1 MELFPDLS
9 TLTDP
14 ELDRMVAEL
23 ERQED
28 SISQRRRVL
37 HGRIDI
43 LRSERVV
50 RIKAKIEEGEL
61 LLPTAAETMEHLNH
75 PIFEGTG
82 DLPPEHEIEPMP
94 DLRVISDDELRLV
107 IGQLEHEE
115 DDVSLERRVIHGRI
129 DILRAER
136 TRRRR
141 GGQWDPDRIA
151 EALSHG
157 HDADGA
163 APPPDGA

>member
-1 MELFPDLS
+1 
-9 TLTDP
+9 
-14 ELDRMVAEL
+14 
-23 ERQED
+23 
-28 SISQRRRVL
+28 
-37 HGRIDI
+37 
-43 LRSERVV
+43 
-50 RIKAKIEEGEL
+50 
-61 LLPTAAETMEHLNH
+61 
-75 PIFEGTG
+75 
-82 DLPPEHEIEPMP
+82 MP

-141 GGQWDPDRIA
+141 GGQWDPDSIA